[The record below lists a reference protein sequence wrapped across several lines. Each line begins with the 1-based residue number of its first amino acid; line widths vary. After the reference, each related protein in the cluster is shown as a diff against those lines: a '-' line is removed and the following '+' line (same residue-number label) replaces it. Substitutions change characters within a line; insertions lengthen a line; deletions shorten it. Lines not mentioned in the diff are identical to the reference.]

1 MPVEKKRKRSHKGDK
16 KKFKPRISM
25 RGQKP
30 KSQADLEKTG
40 ADVQYAARRK
50 AARPAEVEAKDAGT
64 KTETRV
70 ARWPTTDPVPSDFDV
85 ETAEPR
91 ELIKYGFALEPP
103 PAEYEIMTEVG
114 VKKWIEVTELLL
126 EMRVLKQ
133 IDCLAIS
140 RYCIH
145 FQDWIRCTKEINE
158 LGSTI
163 CIHDDAGKIVS
174 AIKNPAHLERN
185 KAENHMKKLEDHY
198 GFTPASR
205 VIIGGQQARGMGK
218 HTSGPEPIPIPD
230 PKKPAVTDSTSFF
243 EKHGS

>member
-1 MPVEKKRKRSHKGDK
+1 MPVGKKKKRSHKGDN

-50 AARPAEVEAKDAGT
+50 AARPAEVEA
-64 KTETRV
+64 RV
-70 ARWPTTDPVPSDFDV
+70 ARWPTAKSVPPDFDV
-85 ETAEPR
+85 ETANPR
-91 ELIKYGFALEPP
+91 ELIEYGFALEPP
-103 PAEYEIMTEVG
+103 LQEYDLMTDVG
-114 VKKWIEVTELLL
+114 IKKWIEVTEFLL
-126 EMRVLKQ
+126 EMQVLKQ

-140 RYCIH
+140 RYCIY
-145 FQDWIRCTKEINE
+145 FQDWVACTHEIND

-163 CIHDDAGKIVS
+163 KIHDSEGRVVS
-174 AIKNPAHLERN
+174 AVKNPAYLERN
-185 KAENHMKKLEDHY
+185 KAEIHMKKLEDHY

-205 VIIGGQQARGMGK
+205 VIIGGQQARKMGK
-218 HTSGPEPIPIPD
+218 HSSGPEPIPIPD
-230 PKKPAVTDSTSFF
+230 AKKPTEKDSTSFF